1 MEEFGPYGGP
11 YIRTSPIPTHR
22 LRVELDLDHLPH
34 RLLSATLMVRATP
47 EGDRKQELDQILHG
61 FDRMKDDFE
70 EKLREELH
78 MLTRAQQRK
87 QDAMLRLRRR
97 ASAMF
102 HDTYG
107 EYQPPVRPWEEADW
121 DLDNWPLEGIQ
132 G

>member
-1 MEEFGPYGGP
+1 MESAFDPYAR
-11 YIRTSPIPTHR
+11 ISPVPMHR
-22 LRVELDLDHLPH
+22 MQVELVLAQGPQRRLAANLAIRAMDTGDSNDELAVFMEAFDH
-34 RLLSATLMVRATP
+34 
-47 EGDRKQELDQILHG
+47 
-61 FDRMKDDFE
+61 MKVDFE
-70 EKLREELH
+70 EKLREEFR
-78 MLTRAQQRK
+78 MPTRAQQRK
-87 QDAMLRLRRR
+87 QEAMLRLRRR